1 MVNPEEEK
9 RTLESVTLSEA
20 EIVPTVRAITEA
32 LCYCFERFGESA
44 KDDVAD
50 TLGFKTREK
59 GLEKH
64 LEKHPG
70 ANREFVRQ
78 AFLEIIADLESDS
91 KSSAR

>member
-1 MVNPEEEK
+1 MVNPEEEHA
-9 RTLESVTLSEA
+9 LESLTLSEA

-32 LCYCFERFGESA
+32 LVYCFDRFGASA
-44 KDDVAD
+44 KEDVAD
-50 TLGFKTREK
+50 TLSFKTTER

-78 AFLEIIADLESDS
+78 TLLEIIANLEVESES
-91 KSSAR
+91 

>member
-9 RTLESVTLSEA
+9 HTLESVSLSEG

-32 LCYCFERFGESA
+32 LVYCFDRFGASA
-44 KDDVAD
+44 KEDVAD
-50 TLGFKTREK
+50 TLGFKTTER

-70 ANREFVRQ
+70 ANRDFVRQ
-78 AFLEIIADLESDS
+78 AFLEIVADLESDLGS
-91 KSSAR
+91 

>member
-9 RTLESVTLSEA
+9 HALESTPLAEA

-32 LCYCFERFGESA
+32 LLYCFDRFGAAA
-44 KDDVAD
+44 KGNVVD
-50 TLGFKTREK
+50 TLRFKTKER
-59 GLEKH
+59 GLDNH

-78 AFLEIIADLESDS
+78 AFLEIIASLESTS
-91 KSSAR
+91 